1 MKCSTAADLAN
12 ALNNGNGCCQQQYID
27 ELKKLAERR
36 AESECNEKVGANFAC
51 DIFRT
56 KTSICS
62 EGCGLSTTPVDSPL
76 GCVAPRAH
84 SQCSGTARVVPA
96 HDESKCMVM
105 CDVAIDATAAGKF
118 SVGCGTCTAEANC
131 EALGEIEVRKRAEV
145 AELEERK
152 RALEAELAALSPSDP
167 DYMEKAGRILVEIA
181 AVVSRMSNV
190 VGFLM
195 NLKKVFTFV
204 RAVVRCFDR

>member
-1 MKCSTAADLAN
+1 
-12 ALNNGNGCCQQQYID
+12 
-27 ELKKLAERR
+27 
-36 AESECNEKVGANFAC
+36 
-51 DIFRT
+51 
-56 KTSICS
+56 
-62 EGCGLSTTPVDSPL
+62 
-76 GCVAPRAH
+76 
-84 SQCSGTARVVPA
+84 
-96 HDESKCMVM
+96 MVM

-167 DYMEKAGRILVEIA
+167 DYMEKAGRIIVEIA